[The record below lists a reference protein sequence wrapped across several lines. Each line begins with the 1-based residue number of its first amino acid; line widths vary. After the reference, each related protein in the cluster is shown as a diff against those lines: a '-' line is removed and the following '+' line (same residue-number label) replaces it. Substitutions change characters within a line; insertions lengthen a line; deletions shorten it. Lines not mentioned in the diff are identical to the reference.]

1 MKVNPREVLIYTLLY
16 LFWYVLIN
24 LVLRIQGQRMNWSIE
39 AIVFR
44 VIILSLLVYR
54 TRKDLERIR

>member
-54 TRKDLERIR
+54 TRKDLERII